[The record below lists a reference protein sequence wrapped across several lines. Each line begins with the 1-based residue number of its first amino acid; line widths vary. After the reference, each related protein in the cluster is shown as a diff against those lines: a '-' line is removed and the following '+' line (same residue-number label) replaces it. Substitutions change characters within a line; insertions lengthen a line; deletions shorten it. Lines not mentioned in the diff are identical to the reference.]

1 VFSLKEEIV
10 GLKRQNK
17 YETNNNSKSKYVKR
31 GDIEEQKKQELIK
44 ENVVKERKLKEKEE
58 QKLQEIIEIYKE
70 PVKEEPK
77 VEEVIL
83 PREEV
88 IRRLRARNVP
98 ITLFGEDDVARAERL
113 RQLEL
118 KVPMEYIQAGEF
130 EGSDFLKAMENAEVD
145 EEEDIEVQKKKKAEE
160 DDPDFKI
167 ENRQPACSEEEILF
181 FFRELVR
188 DMGIQLDSRTAEK
201 KNTALGR
208 RGTAQYQQTK
218 AFVRPFFRMCRKKT
232 VPKDILKEMS
242 NIVKALKCKNYVRA
256 NDAYYRMAIGNAPW
270 PMGVTMVGIHER
282 SAREKIS
289 TSDQAHILNDETQRK
304 YIQAIKRMMTFTQQ
318 QNPLNP
324 SISVM

>member
-1 VFSLKEEIV
+1 VLSLKEEIS
-10 GLKRQNK
+10 GFKRQREPQQK
-17 YETNNNSKSKYVKR
+17 QYVKR
-31 GDIEEQKKQELIK
+31 GELEDRKKIQRLEEFAVEEKKQ
-44 ENVVKERKLKEKEE
+44 KEKEE
-58 QKLQEIIEIYKE
+58 EKLKEILETYKV
-70 PVKEEPK
+70 PVKEETK
-77 VEEVIL
+77 VEEVVL

-88 IRRLRARNVP
+88 IRRLKARNLP

-167 ENRQPACSEEEILF
+167 ENRQPTGTEEEILF
-181 FFRELVR
+181 FFREIVR
-188 DMGIQLDSRTAEK
+188 DMGLQLDSRTAAE

-208 RGTAQYQQTK
+208 RGSAQYQQTK
-218 AFVRPFFRMCRKKT
+218 AFVRPFFRMCRKKA
-232 VPKDILKEMS
+232 VPKDILKEMA
-242 NIVKALKCKNYVRA
+242 NIVKALKSKNYVKA
-256 NDAYYRMAIGNAPW
+256 NDAYYRMAIGNSPW

-304 YIQAIKRMMTFTQQ
+304 YIQAVKRMMTFTQQ
-318 QNPLNP
+318 QNPVNP
-324 SISVM
+324 SMSVM

>member
-1 VFSLKEEIV
+1 M
-10 GLKRQNK
+10 
-17 YETNNNSKSKYVKR
+17 
-31 GDIEEQKKQELIK
+31 ELY
-44 ENVVKERKLKEKEE
+44 R
-58 QKLQEIIEIYKE
+58 E
-70 PVKEEPK
+70 PIKEEPK
-77 VEEVIL
+77 VEEVVL

-88 IRRLRARNVP
+88 IRRLKARNVP

-113 RQLEL
+113 RQLEQ

-167 ENRQPACSEEEILF
+167 EYRQPVCSEEEILF

-188 DMGIQLDSRTAEK
+188 DMGIQLDSRTAAE

-208 RGTAQYQQTK
+208 RGSAQYQQTK

-304 YIQAIKRMMTFTQQ
+304 YIQAVKRMMTFTQQ
-318 QNPLNP
+318 QNPVNP
-324 SISVM
+324 SMSVM